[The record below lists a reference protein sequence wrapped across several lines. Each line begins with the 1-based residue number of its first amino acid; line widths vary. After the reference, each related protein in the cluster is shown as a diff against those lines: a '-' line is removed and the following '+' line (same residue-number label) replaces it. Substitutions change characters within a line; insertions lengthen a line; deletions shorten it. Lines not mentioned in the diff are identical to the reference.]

1 MRTVNLWKRLQ
12 WRRRGV
18 RIHVAPGAQL
28 VLGDAVTVGRGT
40 RLTVNAGTL
49 RIGDGAHIGERCS
62 IVVQERVDIA
72 SGARIAD
79 WVSITDVE
87 PVFDD
92 PERPVRLQG
101 VRARPVVVGEQ
112 AVVDLAAN
120 LTAGASVAPRARVE
134 PHEVR

>member
-1 MRTVNLWKRLQ
+1 ML

-18 RIHVAPGAQL
+18 RINVARGAQL
-28 VLGDAVTVGRGT
+28 VVGDGVHAGRGS
-40 RLTVNAGTL
+40 RLTVQAGTL
-49 RIGDGAHIGERCS
+49 RIGDGAHIGERCT
-62 IVVQERVDIA
+62 VVVHERVDIA
-72 SGARIAD
+72 PHARIAD
-79 WVSITDVE
+79 WVSITDFE

-101 VRARPVVVGEQ
+101 VRGKPVVVGEA

-120 LTAGASVAPRARVE
+120 LTAGARVAPRTRVA

>member
-1 MRTVNLWKRLQ
+1 ML

-18 RIHVAPGAQL
+18 RINVARGAQL
-28 VLGDAVTVGRGT
+28 VVGDGVHVGRGS
-40 RLTVNAGTL
+40 RLTVQAGTL
-49 RIGDGAHIGERCS
+49 RIGDGAHIGERCT
-62 IVVQERVDIA
+62 VVVHERVDIA
-72 SGARIAD
+72 PHARIAD
-79 WVSITDVE
+79 WVSITDFE

-101 VRARPVVVGEQ
+101 VRGKPVVVGEA

-120 LTAGASVAPRARVE
+120 LTAGARVAPRTRVA

>member
-1 MRTVNLWKRLQ
+1 MR
-12 WRRRGV
+12 WRRHGV
-18 RIHVAPGAQL
+18 RIHVARGAHL
-28 VLGDAVTVGRGT
+28 VIGDAVTVGRGT

-49 RIGDGAHIGERCS
+49 DIGTGAHVGERCS
-62 IVVQERVDIA
+62 IVVHERVDIA
-72 SGARIAD
+72 PGARIED
-79 WVSITDVE
+79 WVSITDFE

-120 LTAGASVAPRARVE
+120 LTAGASVAPRGRVE

>member
-1 MRTVNLWKRLQ
+1 MPTVNVWTRLT

-18 RIHVAPGAQL
+18 RIDVAPGAAL
-28 VLGDAVTVGRGT
+28 VLGRDVRIGAGT
-40 RLTVNAGTL
+40 RLAVHGGTL
-49 RIGDGAHIGERCS
+49 RIGDGAHIGERCV
-62 IVVQERVDIA
+62 IVVHEGVDIA
-72 SGARIAD
+72 PGARIED
-79 WVSITDVE
+79 WVSITDFE

-101 VRARPVVVGEQ
+101 VRARPVVVGER

-120 LTAGASVAPRARVE
+120 LTAGAQVAPRARVA

>member
-1 MRTVNLWKRLQ
+1 VA
-12 WRRRGV
+12 RG
-18 RIHVAPGAQL
+18 AEL
-28 VLGDAVTVGRGT
+28 VLGDGVTIGRGS

-49 RIGDGAHIGERCS
+49 RIGDGARIGERCS
-62 IVVQERVDIA
+62 IVVHERVEIA
-72 SGARIAD
+72 PGARIED
-79 WVSITDVE
+79 WVSITDFE

-101 VRARPVVVGEQ
+101 LRARPVVVGEQ

-120 LTAGASVAPRARVE
+120 LTAGARVGPRARIE

>member
-49 RIGDGAHIGERCS
+49 RIGEGAHIGERCS
-62 IVVQERVDIA
+62 IVVQERVD
-72 SGARIAD
+72 
-79 WVSITDVE
+79 
-87 PVFDD
+87 
-92 PERPVRLQG
+92 
-101 VRARPVVVGEQ
+101 
-112 AVVDLAAN
+112 LAAN
-120 LTAGASVAPRARVE
+120 LTAGAVVRPRTRVA

>member
-1 MRTVNLWKRLQ
+1 MGDVNWLTRMR

-18 RIHVAPGAQL
+18 RVDVARDAQL
-28 VLGDAVTVGRGT
+28 VLGDGVTIGAGT
-40 RLTVNAGTL
+40 RLTVHAGTL
-49 RIGDGAHIGERCS
+49 RVGDGVRIGERCA
-62 IVVQERVDIA
+62 IVVHERVEIA
-72 SGARIAD
+72 PGARIGD

-92 PERPVRLQG
+92 VETPIRAQG
-101 VRARPVVVGEQ
+101 VRARAIVVGEA

-120 LTAGASVAPRARVE
+120 LTAGASVGPGARVE

>member
-1 MRTVNLWKRLQ
+1 ML

-18 RIHVAPGAQL
+18 RINVARGAQL
-28 VLGDAVTVGRGT
+28 VVGDGVHVGRGS
-40 RLTVNAGTL
+40 RLTVQAGTL
-49 RIGDGAHIGERCS
+49 RIGNGAHIGERCT
-62 IVVQERVDIA
+62 VVVHERVDIA
-72 SGARIAD
+72 PHARIAD
-79 WVSITDVE
+79 WVSITDFE

-101 VRARPVVVGEQ
+101 VRGKPVVVGEA

-120 LTAGASVAPRARVE
+120 LTAGARVAPRTRVA

>member
-1 MRTVNLWKRLQ
+1 VSTWLTRLR

-18 RIHVAPGAQL
+18 RVRVAPGAEL
-28 VLGDAVTVGRGT
+28 VIAGDATIGAGT

-49 RIGDGAHIGERCS
+49 RIGTGAHIGERCA
-62 IVVQERVDIA
+62 IVVHERVDIA
-72 SGARIAD
+72 SGARIED
-79 WVSITDVE
+79 WVSITDFE

-92 PERPVRLQG
+92 PERPVREQG
-101 VRARPVVVGEQ
+101 VRGRAVVVGEG

-120 LTAGASVAPRARVE
+120 LTAGASVAPLSRVE